1 MSLRPRAKS
10 RGKQPQ
16 GRRDCFVAGSSQRRC
31 FSVFSFIMR
40 ILFVEPDEYYHAHF
54 REIFGKFGDI
64 LIAPD
69 AQRAAAFLQSSPPDV
84 LVTELLLPDVSG
96 YEFLQDISEEWQQN
110 PFPVIIFS
118 QITHVEDM
126 AASLNIGISAYFTK
140 GRDQLRDLEKAVLSF
155 NKVSSL

>member
-31 FSVFSFIMR
+31 FSVFRFVMR
-40 ILFVEPDEYYHAHF
+40 IMFVEPDEYYHRHF

-69 AQRAAAFLQSSPPDV
+69 ARRPVSFLRDSPPDV
-84 LVTELLLPDVSG
+84 LVTELLLPDITG
-96 YEFLQDISEEWQQN
+96 YECLEDISEEWRQN
-110 PFPVIIFS
+110 PFQVI
-118 QITHVEDM
+118 
-126 AASLNIGISAYFTK
+126 
-140 GRDQLRDLEKAVLSF
+140 
-155 NKVSSL
+155 